1 MLSAIVILVIIAAL
15 VFDYINGFHDT
26 ANAIATVVS
35 TRVLTPRAAV
45 LMAAVL
51 NFAGALTSQNVAKT
65 ISKDLIDSHI
75 ATQPIILAAIIGAIV
90 WNLVT
95 WRYGI
100 PSSSSHAIIGGLIG
114 AAFVGGGVN
123 AVKWLALKEKV
134 LYPLVLS
141 PLIGFIIGLSLM
153 ALIFTLFGKTHPGKV
168 TAIFKRLQ
176 LVSAAFMAFFH
187 GQSDAQKS
195 MGIITLALVSAK
207 MLAPTTHLVNHKM
220 VTESVIPIWVVIACA
235 LAMALGTSA
244 GGWKI
249 IHTMGHKIIRLE
261 PVHGFAAETSA
272 SIVLLITAKLGFAV
286 STTHVISGSI
296 FGVGASKR
304 LSAVRWGVAQNML
317 VAWILTIPAAG
328 SVAALSYFILNAV
341 GVK

>member
-1 MLSAIVILVIIAAL
+1 MLSVLVIIVVIAAL
-15 VFDYINGFHDT
+15 IFDYINGFHDT

-65 ISKDLIDSHI
+65 ISKGIVMGHPGQS
-75 ATQPIILAAIIGAIV
+75 IILAAILGAIV

-100 PSSSSHAIIGGLIG
+100 PSSSSHAIIGGLCG
-114 AAFVGGGVN
+114 AAIASGGLK
-123 AVKWLALKEKV
+123 AVQWASLKEKV
-134 LYPLVLS
+134 LYPLVIS
-141 PLIGFIIGLSLM
+141 PLIGFVIGLAIM
-153 ALIFTLFGKTHPGKV
+153 GIIFAILRKTHPGKV
-168 TAIFKRLQ
+168 SAIFRRLQ

-195 MGIITLALVSAK
+195 MGIITLALVSANWLIPVK
-207 MLAPTTHLVNHKM
+207 HMVAGKIVSDPT
-220 VTESVIPIWVVIACA
+220 IPIWVILACA
-235 LAMALGTSA
+235 IAMALGTYS

-261 PVHGFAAETSA
+261 PVHGFAAETAA
-272 SIVLLITAKLGFAV
+272 SIVLLVTAKLGMSV

-304 LSAVRWGVAQNML
+304 LSAVRWGVAQSMII
-317 VAWILTIPAAG
+317 AWILTIPATAT
-328 SVAALSYFILNAV
+328 VAALCYLIMNFV
-341 GVK
+341 GLH